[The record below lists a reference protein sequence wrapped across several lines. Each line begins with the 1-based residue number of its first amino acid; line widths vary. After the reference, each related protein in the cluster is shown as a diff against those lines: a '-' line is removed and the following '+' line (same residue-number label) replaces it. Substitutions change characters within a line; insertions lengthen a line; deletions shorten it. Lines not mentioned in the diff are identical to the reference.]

1 MEHDGMTPEELVGN
15 LTGLFPDFAEHWE
28 APDNLSREAD
38 GSFTLCGAFVEFSD
52 YFRERYEELAP
63 ERLQAL
69 GWVLA
74 ECMAEPDSELAEA
87 TATCFLEN
95 VAAERF
101 HADFERFLIGRPLEY
116 YSQWDEGF

>member
-1 MEHDGMTPEELVGN
+1 MEHDDMTPEELLGS
-15 LTGLFPDFAEHWE
+15 LTGLFPAFGAHWDGE
-28 APDNLSREAD
+28 DNLSREAD
-38 GSFTLCGAFVEFSD
+38 GSFSHCDAFAEFSD
-52 YFRERYEELAP
+52 YFRESYEELPP

-101 HADFERFLIGRPLEY
+101 HSDFERFLIGRPLEF
-116 YSQWDEGF
+116 YSQWNEGA

>member
-1 MEHDGMTPEELVGN
+1 MTPDELIGS
-15 LTGLFPDFAEHWE
+15 LTGIFPDFDAHWQ
-28 APDNLSREAD
+28 AADNPAREAD
-38 GSFTLCGAFVEFSD
+38 GSFTLCGAFAEFSD
-52 YFRERYEELAP
+52 FFRERYEELPA

-69 GWVLA
+69 GWILA

-101 HADFERFLIGRPLEY
+101 HADFERFLIGRPIEF
-116 YSQWDEGF
+116 YSQWDEGL